1 MQICMVT
8 VHTPKN
14 VQENIPALAVIHVL
28 IGFAPCS
35 LCLLQ
40 IQLFLRLVWVQ
51 YALYWLMPQFAL
63 WCMMDGA
70 RLCSMW

>member
-8 VHTPKN
+8 VRTKKN
-14 VQENIPALAVIHVL
+14 VQENIPALSVIYVL

-40 IQLFLRLVWVQ
+40 IQLFLRLFWVQ
-51 YALYWLMPQFAL
+51 NALYWLKPQFAL
-63 WCMMDGA
+63 SCKADGA